1 VKENRYSIRYSF
13 RSLASS
19 ALFVLFCPGIIIN
32 LAEATPSPAAV
43 PNDSVI
49 VQSMFGGEIF
59 GFGIDQTGTDG
70 VLAEAQDLPSG
81 KVLAAIETFDQ
92 TTGAIIKVVQQ
103 TQSHDDFLT
112 LGVVGRSVGLVEHEH
127 VVHLFDI
134 KRTYLV
140 LDPLRRN
147 RITGKWTPPVDTGH
161 LVSSVCRNQ
170 GTDNV
175 AVFAEDFTG
184 NFQPFVFSSNVAAN
198 TFGPV
203 VTITDDNFTSG
214 LPALAYD
221 DATNQAVLGAPQLG
235 NPFVPGWIATVDL
248 AVGTFTKFSSVG
260 EGDVNGL
267 AVDPVTG
274 TACTTTEID
283 FSVEFYD
290 LATHAGS
297 TQILPNAPNQFYSGA
312 DVEFD
317 ALNKLFLVAQPNS
330 STAFSGSSIHVYDVG
345 GNFIESINGLDF
357 TNVFNVFIALR
368 PSKRIG
374 FVIGGPG
381 LTQIQSFSY

>member
-1 VKENRYSIRYSF
+1 MKANRYSVRCSF

-19 ALFVLFCPGIIIN
+19 TLFILFCPGVIVS
-32 LAEATPSPAAV
+32 LAEAASSAAAV
-43 PNDSVI
+43 PYDSVI
-49 VQSMFGGEIF
+49 VQSMFGGQIF
-59 GFGIDQTGTDG
+59 GFGVDETGNEG
-70 VLAEAQDLPSG
+70 VLAEAQDLSGG

-92 TTGAIIKVVQQ
+92 TTGAIIKVVQETQ
-103 TQSHDDFLT
+103 THDDFLI
-112 LGVVGRSVGLVEHEH
+112 LGVVGRSVGLVEREH
-127 VVHLFDI
+127 SVGLFEI
-134 KRTYLV
+134 TRTFPI

-147 RITGKWTPPVDTGH
+147 RITGKWTPPVDAGH
-161 LVSSVCRNQ
+161 LVSSVSRNQ

-175 AVFAEDFTG
+175 AVFADDTTG

-214 LPALAYD
+214 NPALAYD
-221 DATNQAVLGAPQLG
+221 SATNQAVLGAPQLG

-248 AVGTFTKFSSVG
+248 ATGTFSKFTSVG
-260 EGDVNGL
+260 LGDVNGL
-267 AVDPVTG
+267 AVDPATG

-283 FSVEFYD
+283 FSVEFYS
-290 LATHAGS
+290 LATHVGS
-297 TQILPNAPNQFYSGA
+297 TQTLPNAPNQYYSGA

-317 ALNKLFLVAQPNS
+317 AVNKLFLVAQPNS
-330 STAFSGSSIHVYDVG
+330 STASSGSSVHVYDVH

-357 TNVFNVFIALR
+357 ANIFNVFIGLH
-368 PSKRIG
+368 PSKRTG

>member
-1 VKENRYSIRYSF
+1 MKENRYSIRYSF

-297 TQILPNAPNQFYSGA
+297 TQTLPNAPNQFYSGA